1 MSSFDKDDND
11 NLVESY
17 PFMAGILLVLLIS
30 FFIATIKRV
39 FHEVPFSDEKKYNNC
54 KCKKCLERYEK
65 FKKITKKENFN
76 CMFYFYL
83 IFLLLSL
90 FLFSLLCYKITT
102 TKKKVFDP
110 YEILDIPQNSE
121 ISDVKK
127 EYKKLVRKYH
137 PDKSKEKNAKEI
149 FIEITKAYKALT
161 DEKAME
167 NYKKYGHPDGPSYM
181 RISFAIPFFLLKGKV
196 GGFILFSFALF
207 VVLILPIIFI
217 RWYNNSKKFNE
228 SGMLC
233 INQSIFYYFLNPKVQ
248 LCNLP
253 FILGLS
259 NEFSQIKVNDEQ
271 LSKIKEIIHN
281 KYEKYFAE
289 LNEEDKEQFELEI
302 PRGNYKAILV
312 LYEHCYNSTNDII
325 NEEDKMIIFKK
336 CKLLIDNIINCWHEC
351 VKLKEI
357 IETIKLGEIE
367 ENADYSDIK
376 EFTMETL
383 EKIISF
389 SQCLYQRT
397 NISLENYQ
405 GMQIP
410 YITKDISNKIK
421 SIKEIQQDTSIL
433 KSFLKN
439 ENEYKEAVMVVNS
452 FPSYEIED
460 KVKIEDFDQ
469 STKFLEIFIKINKT
483 SDKNNDKVNGF
494 NHSLTYPFPI
504 NYEFAIVLSDN
515 KTKKIEFIN
524 NFSIE
529 DNEEIEFNH
538 RIVCEENEEKEIV
551 VDFYPL
557 NYCGLNMK
565 KVIKV
570 SIKGLEGKV
579 QKTKKFKGLDFD
591 LDFFF
596 DKYCQPIPYIK
607 HKESNSN
614 EHIKKE

>member
-1 MSSFDKDDND
+1 
-11 NLVESY
+11 
-17 PFMAGILLVLLIS
+17 
-30 FFIATIKRV
+30 
-39 FHEVPFSDEKKYNNC
+39 
-54 KCKKCLERYEK
+54 
-65 FKKITKKENFN
+65 
-76 CMFYFYL
+76 
-83 IFLLLSL
+83 
-90 FLFSLLCYKITT
+90 
-102 TKKKVFDP
+102 
-110 YEILDIPQNSE
+110 
-121 ISDVKK
+121 
-127 EYKKLVRKYH
+127 
-137 PDKSKEKNAKEI
+137 
-149 FIEITKAYKALT
+149 
-161 DEKAME
+161 
-167 NYKKYGHPDGPSYM
+167 M
-181 RISFAIPFFLLKGKV
+181 RI
-196 GGFILFSFALF
+196 
-207 VVLILPIIFI
+207 
-217 RWYNNSKKFNE
+217 
-228 SGMLC
+228 
-233 INQSIFYYFLNPKVQ
+233 
-248 LCNLP
+248 
-253 FILGLS
+253 
-259 NEFSQIKVNDEQ
+259 
-271 LSKIKEIIHN
+271 N
-281 KYEKYFAE
+281 KYEKYFVE

-302 PRGNYKAILV
+302 QRGNYKSILV
-312 LYEHCYNSTNDII
+312 IYEHCYNSTNDII

-336 CKLLIDNIINCWHEC
+336 CKLLLDNIINCWHEC

-357 IETIKLGEIE
+357 IETIKLGETE
-367 ENADYSDIK
+367 ENSDYSDIK

-410 YITKDISNKIK
+410 YITEDISNKIK

-433 KSFLKN
+433 KSFLKK

-452 FPSYEIED
+452 FPSYEIEE

-483 SDKNNDKVNGF
+483 ADKYNDKVNGF

-551 VDFYPL
+551 LDFYPL

-579 QKTKKFKGLDFD
+579 QRTKKFKGLDFN

-607 HKESNSN
+607 HKEYNSN